1 MFQPISYQNSYEKI
15 LFQHSK
21 VPSSKPSTSIEKL
34 PVKEDAAPKMPI
46 RDISTLFDRQR
57 ESMDTT
63 GK

>member
-1 MFQPISYQNSYEKI
+1 M
-15 LFQHSK
+15 
-21 VPSSKPSTSIEKL
+21 PSSKPSTSIEKL

-63 GK
+63 GKKIINLKWESL